1 MANTGNKV
9 TGSFTYND
17 ASQKQLEDDLI
28 DAGSRLLM
36 LSSSIDELL
45 SLLEKAEKLLTKVR
59 QQPPRSTGDALLPVM
74 KALVTDDLLRHVDV
88 NVQVALASCINE
100 LTRITAPNPPYS
112 DDEMKEVFRLFMIA
126 FKQLPCESGPNYSR
140 ATQILETIAKVR
152 SCLILLDIDCDALVV
167 EMFQL
172 FFSTIRCSQPSNI
185 LKYMEMIMILVIE
198 ESDEISLELLSPLLT
213 SVRKECENISP
224 VSYELGK
231 TVLKKCR
238 TKLQPRLREAVKTMN
253 LDVNDYAEILSSLL
267 EDLSNGNNMVANE
280 AASAGKTTEIG
291 LSSAG
296 ISKLDG
302 LSKTELED
310 SSPLNKEDSG
320 NEGPTDKNPGS
331 DNKEVCAAEM
341 LQTEI
346 DNRAVRKRGRKPK
359 SFVKPKEGH
368 EGKDSCEVS
377 CNVESD
383 NDLALPS
390 KPGNASELSYSS
402 RKEYDSAN
410 EGSLRRRGRS
420 KKKESAITQD
430 SNLEL
435 TSTPKSRILLTAV
448 KEKGSRPSKG
458 TDKKNISGSR
468 IIKARKEED
477 LDTKVTGKL
486 MINTQKHESD
496 DILDKMVESPVSGAS
511 RAKHPRNL
519 PSKTEKMSKGF
530 RVDYGEGV
538 VNLRIQVWWP
548 MDKAFYPGTVKAFD
562 PVSKKHKINYD
573 DGEEEILN
581 LRKERWEILDD
592 KKPGQV
598 HLPRQQEADHAS
610 NAKGPT
616 KSRKNMTKRRVF
628 SPRKQNATPSAK
640 RSKGESHHGDSEVV
654 DNPALDVIC
663 QKGETTIKDREA
675 EAEAS
680 RKHDVDILVG
690 KEELETAI
698 DKMEPDLNNSKM

>member
-1 MANTGNKV
+1 M
-9 TGSFTYND
+9 GSSTYND
-17 ASQKQLEDDLI
+17 ASQKQLEDELI
-28 DAGSRLLM
+28 DAGSRLLI

-45 SLLEKAEKLLTKVR
+45 SLLQKAEKLLIKVR

-88 NVQVALASCINE
+88 NVQVAVASCINE

-140 ATQILETIAKVR
+140 AAQILETVAKVR
-152 SCLILLDIDCDALVV
+152 SCLILLDIDCDALVL

-172 FFSTIRCSQPSNI
+172 FFSTVRCSQPSNI
-185 LKYMEMIMILVIE
+185 LKYMEMIMILVLE
-198 ESDEISLELLSPLLT
+198 ESDEISLELLRSLLT
-213 SVRKECENISP
+213 SVRKDCENISP
-224 VSYELGK
+224 VSFELGK
-231 TVLKKCR
+231 TVFKKCR
-238 TKLQPRLREAVKTMN
+238 TKLEPRLREAVETMN
-253 LDVNDYAEILSSLL
+253 LDVADYAEIFSSLS
-267 EDLSNGNNMVANE
+267 EDLSNGNNMVAKE

-320 NEGPTDKNPGS
+320 NEQPADNYAGS
-331 DNKEVCAAEM
+331 DNKEVGAAEM
-341 LQTEI
+341 LQTEM
-346 DNRAVRKRGRKPK
+346 DNRAARKRGRKPK
-359 SFVKPKEGH
+359 SFIKPREGH

-383 NDLALPS
+383 NDLALAS
-390 KPGNASELSYSS
+390 KPGNASELNYSS
-402 RKEYDSAN
+402 HKEYDSAN

-420 KKKESAITQD
+420 KMKESIITQG

-435 TSTPKSRILLTAV
+435 TSTPKSRILRTAV
-448 KEKGSRPSKG
+448 KEKGSSASKG

-468 IIKARKEED
+468 IIKAKKEEN
-477 LDTKVTGKL
+477 LDTEIIGKL
-486 MINTQKHESD
+486 RINTQKHESE

-511 RAKHPRNL
+511 RAKRPRNL
-519 PSKTEKMSKGF
+519 PSKTEKISKGS
-530 RVDYGEGV
+530 RVDYGEEV

-581 LRKERWEILDD
+581 LRKERWEILND
-592 KKPGQV
+592 KKPGQA
-598 HLPRQQEADHAS
+598 HLLRQQEADHTS
-610 NAKGPT
+610 HTKGPT
-616 KSRKNMTKRRVF
+616 KSQKNTTKRRVF

-640 RSKGESHHGDSEVV
+640 RSKSESHHGESEVV
-654 DNPALDVIC
+654 DNSALDVIH
-663 QKGETTIKDREA
+663 QKGEITNKDTET
-675 EAEAS
+675 EAS
-680 RKHDVDILVG
+680 TKHDEDILAG

-698 DKMEPDLNNSKM
+698 DKMEPDLNPSNM